1 MWGFE
6 WIRSRLTGT
15 TTVPMREAAGSTVD
29 LEEEGFR
36 RLTGDS
42 KRDLSPLTQKR
53 MQDLAVYLWQTNLI
67 ARRLIELPIAY
78 LLAEGVA
85 VTVDDEDAQSWIDAF
100 WRDPIN
106 RMDIK
111 LEKKVRELAL
121 YGEQF
126 YPAFVNEVNGHV
138 RLGYLDPGMVE
149 TIVLDPDNVEQ
160 PIGVVTR
167 KDSKGIARRF
177 KVIINGPED
186 VFTERTQEIRKSFTD
201 GDCFYF
207 QINALSNQARGTS
220 DMLGQMDWLDAY
232 DSALFGELD
241 RWQFMR
247 AFVYDVTL
255 KNATPEEV
263 KQRAKE
269 IKVPSP
275 GSVRVHN
282 EAEDWKTVAPDLGS
296 YESANSARLFRNHII
311 GGATIPEHWFG
322 GGGDVNRATA
332 SEMGEPTF
340 KVFSMRQATIGYILE
355 EICTYVI
362 RQRLRILFG
371 ATPEQSNHAEDYR
384 PRAEWPE
391 MTIRDTTA
399 YASALQQVIIGC
411 GVAID
416 RGLLS
421 EETAVSIIAQVAE
434 RLGLEIDPK
443 DELERAQKD
452 AARRREYEDVPDFP
466 DDPADSGS
474 SEGGETGQGG
484 ESGTA

>member
-1 MWGFE
+1 MWN
-6 WIRSRLTGT
+6 WIKAQLAGDGDA
-15 TTVPMREAAGSTVD
+15 VQIREASGQTVD
-29 LEEEGFR
+29 LDEPGFR

-42 KRDLSPLTQKR
+42 NRDLSPLTIKR
-53 MQDLAVYLWQTNLI
+53 QQDLAVYLWQTNLI
-67 ARRLIELPIAY
+67 ARRLIELPISY

-85 VTVDDEDAQSWIDAF
+85 VKVDDEEAQAWVDAF

-138 RLGYLDPGMVE
+138 RLGYLDPGIIE

-160 PIGVVTR
+160 PIGVVTTKDR
-167 KDSKGIARRF
+167 KGVARRF
-177 KVIINGPED
+177 KVIVNGPED
-186 VFTERTQEIRKSFTD
+186 VFTKRTQEIRQTFTD
-201 GDCFYF
+201 GECFYF

-269 IKVPSP
+269 IKVPAP

-282 EAEDWKTVAPDLGS
+282 DAEEWDTVAPDLGS

-340 KVFSMRQATIGYILE
+340 KVFSMRQATIGYMLE
-355 EICTYVI
+355 EIATYVI
-362 RQRLRILFG
+362 RQRLQVMLG
-371 ATPEQSNHAEDYR
+371 ATTEQYGNAADFV
-384 PRAEWPE
+384 PRCEWPE

-399 YASALQQVIIGC
+399 YASALQQVVIGC

-421 EETAVSIIAQVAE
+421 EETAIAIIAQVAG
-434 RLGLEIDPK
+434 RLGIEIDP
-443 DELERAQKD
+443 DEELKTARLEASKRQEGD
-452 AARRREYEDVPDFP
+452 TFPDYP
-466 DDPADSGS
+466 DDPPEEDA
-474 SEGGETGQGG
+474 
-484 ESGTA
+484 AA

>member
-1 MWGFE
+1 MWN
-6 WIRSRLTGT
+6 WIKAQLAGDGDA
-15 TTVPMREAAGSTVD
+15 VQIREAAGQTVD
-29 LEEEGFR
+29 LDEPGFR

-42 KRDLSPLTQKR
+42 NRDLSPLTIKR
-53 MQDLAVYLWQTNLI
+53 QQDLAVYLWQTNLI
-67 ARRLIELPIAY
+67 ARRLIELPISY
-78 LLAEGVA
+78 LLAEGVS
-85 VTVDDEDAQSWIDAF
+85 VKVDDEEAQAWVDAF

-138 RLGYLDPGMVE
+138 RLGYLDPGIIE

-160 PIGVVTR
+160 PIGVVTTKDR
-167 KDSKGIARRF
+167 KGVARRF
-177 KVIINGPED
+177 KVIVNGPED
-186 VFTERTQEIRKSFTD
+186 VFTKRTQEIRQTFTD
-201 GDCFYF
+201 GECFYF

-269 IKVPSP
+269 IKVPAP

-282 EAEDWKTVAPDLGS
+282 DAEEWDTVAPDLGS

-340 KVFSMRQATIGYILE
+340 KVFSMRQATIGYMLE
-355 EICTYVI
+355 EIATYVI
-362 RQRLRILFG
+362 RQRLQVMLG
-371 ATPEQSNHAEDYR
+371 ATPEQYGNAADFV
-384 PRAEWPE
+384 PRCEWPE

-399 YASALQQVIIGC
+399 YASALQQVVIGC

-421 EETAVSIIAQVAE
+421 EETAIAIIAQVAG
-434 RLGLEIDPK
+434 RLGIEIDP
-443 DELERAQKD
+443 DEELKTARLEASKRQEGD
-452 AARRREYEDVPDFP
+452 TFPDYP
-466 DDPADSGS
+466 DDPPEEDA
-474 SEGGETGQGG
+474 
-484 ESGTA
+484 AA